1 MVVAVIVAV
10 IDDVVIVVA
19 VFPLVRKINLM
30 TMTSIVSNFVR
41 TMWQIGIL
49 MKDNWRIGRE
59 AGSASSIVLKTE
71 CKTEN

>member
-49 MKDNWRIGRE
+49 MKDDWRTSRE